1 MHLVFYLIFFCISI
15 LWHAFQI
22 PVLHV
27 SKKKSMISGRTIQQK
42 EFLMFYYM
50 MAPFMVYNYF
60 LVLAAVIPAAAL
72 LIWTYKA
79 DKLEKE
85 SGRLLLRLVIAGVLS
100 SLIALVL
107 ERLFSWILGITTVEG
122 SRIYNIILYFI
133 IVAFAE
139 EGSKYFMLWRRTWK
153 NPEFNCL
160 YDGVVYAVFISLG
173 FAIWENIS
181 YVLTYGFST
190 ALIRAVTAIPGH
202 ACFGVFMGIFY
213 AFARKNANQGLRT
226 SSIVYRILCVVI
238 PALIH
243 GAYDYIA
250 TMQTK
255 GSTWYFLIFIAV
267 LFVISF
273 ILVGK
278 MSKKDQRIT

>member
-1 MHLVFYLIFFCISI
+1 
-15 LWHAFQI
+15 
-22 PVLHV
+22 
-27 SKKKSMISGRTIQQK
+27 
-42 EFLMFYYM
+42 
-50 MAPFMVYNYF
+50 
-60 LVLAAVIPAAAL
+60 
-72 LIWTYKA
+72 
-79 DKLEKE
+79 
-85 SGRLLLRLVIAGVLS
+85 
-100 SLIALVL
+100 
-107 ERLFSWILGITTVEG
+107 
-122 SRIYNIILYFI
+122 
-133 IVAFAE
+133 
-139 EGSKYFMLWRRTWK
+139 MLWRRTWK

-160 YDGVVYAVFISLG
+160 YDGVVYAVFVSLG

-278 MSKKDQRIT
+278 MSKRDQRIT